1 MSNNKRY
8 YGGLCLLVQKLIVK
22 GVKIIKNTHPD
33 IMWVKLDKVF
43 FNFDRDLYIC
53 FCYISPSSSQVY
65 KQQNITSE
73 TLFDTI
79 QEDCA
84 NFKSRGNLMVMEDF
98 NAWVSKN
105 YIEGDNVLEFSSL
118 PEGTY
123 TPDTP
128 LPRNTM
134 ELREN
139 NKNGNC
145 LINLCRTVSLR
156 LLNGRSF
163 GDSFGR
169 FTRYPFERF

>member
-8 YGGLCLLVQKLIVK
+8 YGGLCLFVQKLIVK

-65 KQQNITSE
+65 KQQNIMSE

-84 NFKSRGNLMVMEDF
+84 NFKSRGNLMVMGDF
-98 NAWVSKN
+98 NAWVSKK
-105 YIEGDNVLEFSSL
+105 F
-118 PEGTY
+118 
-123 TPDTP
+123 
-128 LPRNTM
+128 
-134 ELREN
+134 
-139 NKNGNC
+139 
-145 LINLCRTVSLR
+145 
-156 LLNGRSF
+156 
-163 GDSFGR
+163 
-169 FTRYPFERF
+169 